1 MANKMRLELRKFDM
15 SKLKGDSVVVII
27 GARNTG
33 KTVSLMDMLRHHTGM
48 PIGIVISGT
57 ECANHNFERIVPKFL
72 IYDEYTPDI
81 LAKFMERQMKITA
94 QHREETK
101 KYGRTDL
108 DPRAFLILDDCMYDN
123 KAWVNDKNIRAVF
136 MNGRHFNIFTVITM
150 QYAMGIPPALRAN
163 VDYVFI
169 MRNNMMKEREK
180 LYHQY
185 AGMFPSFHVFNA
197 VMNAS
202 TENYEF
208 LVIDKKSQ
216 SNKLQDQVFWYK
228 ASTDVNYKMC
238 SKELWDLQA
247 RNEELEQLGYKNNDE
262 EGEEEYD
269 NELVIK
275 KTRGAMKGIDLKV
288 KKSNSF

>member
-1 MANKMRLELRKFDM
+1 MRLELRKFDM

-33 KTVSLMDMLRHHTGM
+33 KTVSLMDMLRYHTGM

-81 LAKFMERQMKITA
+81 LAKFMDRQMKITS

-150 QYAMGIPPALRAN
+150 QYAMRVMLCLVASLLRRLLWPAS
-163 VDYVFI
+163 
-169 MRNNMMKEREK
+169 
-180 LYHQY
+180 H
-185 AGMFPSFHVFNA
+185 P
-197 VMNAS
+197 
-202 TENYEF
+202 
-208 LVIDKKSQ
+208 
-216 SNKLQDQVFWYK
+216 
-228 ASTDVNYKMC
+228 
-238 SKELWDLQA
+238 
-247 RNEELEQLGYKNNDE
+247 
-262 EGEEEYD
+262 
-269 NELVIK
+269 
-275 KTRGAMKGIDLKV
+275 
-288 KKSNSF
+288 